1 MEDNK
6 KGKCMSINNPVG
18 NIPIATPMLSR
29 IFDAAWTVYLNM
41 TEDEVK
47 VLNEEM
53 KSVTKINC
61 CSAIYDM
68 AKMLEDRVDK
78 YCKRY
83 LTSD

>member
-1 MEDNK
+1 
-6 KGKCMSINNPVG
+6 MSENNPVG

-47 VLNEEM
+47 ALDNEI
-53 KSVTKINC
+53 KSVTETNC
-61 CSAIYDM
+61 RADIYDM
-68 AKMLEDRVDK
+68 AKILEDRVDK

-83 LTSD
+83 LSAD